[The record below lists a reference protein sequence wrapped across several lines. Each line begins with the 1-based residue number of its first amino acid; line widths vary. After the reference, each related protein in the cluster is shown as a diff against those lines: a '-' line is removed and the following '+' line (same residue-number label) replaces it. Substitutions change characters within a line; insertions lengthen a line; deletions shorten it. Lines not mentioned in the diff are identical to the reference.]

1 MDCQLENAISHKSL
15 NVLLV
20 EDNSDYAEMVINIL
34 KTNLNQPVKVLWEQ
48 RLADGMARLDQT
60 QIDVILLDM
69 SLPDSTGIET
79 LQKTVVKA
87 PDLPIVIITGYADEK
102 QDLKA
107 LHEGAQDYL
116 IKGQNEVTLLPK
128 AICYAIERKRVHT
141 ALMESDDRFR
151 QLIEKSTDPIA
162 IIDSQNIIRFV
173 NPAMTQLFGRQQEE
187 LLGSLFGF
195 PLPLDGDSSE
205 IEIVNHQG
213 KTIIAEM
220 RTVSIQWEKEPV
232 FLASLRDITDHKR
245 MLVEL
250 EQNRRQDLLMKDV
263 FLSKVSHELRSPLS
277 VIHQFTTIL
286 LDEISGGINLEQR
299 DNLEIILRNVEE
311 LRNMIDDLL
320 QITRKEIDTV
330 VPTIRLN
337 SQEINIVSECFQI
350 QALIHETLN
359 MLRTIS
365 DKNNTS
371 LSSNIPKDLP
381 PVHADPHRIKQV
393 LNNLIN
399 NAIKFTPS
407 NGFVH
412 VKGQIYEKDA
422 AFIRIT
428 IEDTGPGVPVEEQE
442 KIFEYLYQQDFG
454 LDDRRKGL
462 GIGLYICREIVTRH
476 GGRIW
481 VESQSQRGSKFH
493 FTLPIFSLERLI
505 KTILTPDLIVNG
517 HFGIISVDVTFDQ
530 HRKLT
535 GQDATTLNNI
545 WKILNLCVLP
555 DLDLVLPRV
564 GKYHQGEIFF
574 ILASTAPNGIYA
586 LIRRIKAHLRQ
597 QTNLK
602 ENELIT
608 SITSTPIDI
617 PDSFKQQSYRSRSK
631 KIIKIID
638 DLIDQSLLG
647 KRR

>member
-1 MDCQLENAISHKSL
+1 MDCQLENAISNKSL

-20 EDNSDYAEMVINIL
+20 EDNSDYAEMVANIL
-34 KTNLNQPVKVLWEQ
+34 KTKLNQQIKLFWEK
-48 RLADGMARLDQT
+48 RLAAGMARLDQE

-69 SLPDSTGIET
+69 TLPDSAGIET
-79 LQKTVVKA
+79 LQKAIAKA
-87 PDLPIVIITGYADEK
+87 PELPIVIITGYADEK

-116 IKGQNEVTLLPK
+116 IKGQNEVTFLPK
-128 AICYAIERKRVHT
+128 AICYAIERKRVHR
-141 ALMESDDRFR
+141 ALMESDARFR
-151 QLIEKSTDPIA
+151 QLIERSADPIA
-162 IIDSQNIIRFV
+162 IIDDQYIIRFV

-187 LLGSLFGF
+187 LLDSLFGF
-195 PLPLDGDSSE
+195 PLSQNGNPSE
-205 IEIVNHQG
+205 IEIINHQG

-220 RTVSIQWEKEPV
+220 RAVPIQWENGPAY
-232 FLASLRDITDHKR
+232 LASLRDITDHKR
-245 MLVEL
+245 MLAEL

-286 LDEISGGINLEQR
+286 LDEISGGINSEQR

-311 LRNMIDDLL
+311 LRDMIDDLL

-330 VPTIRLN
+330 VPAIHSN
-337 SQEINIVSECFQI
+337 SQELNIVSECFHI

-359 MLRTIS
+359 MLRTIA
-365 DKNNTS
+365 DKNNIS
-371 LSSNIPKDLP
+371 LSSNIPKDLA

-399 NAIKFTPS
+399 NAIKFTPI
-407 NGFVH
+407 NGSVH
-412 VKGQIYEKDA
+412 VRGQIDQKDA

-428 IEDTGPGVPVEEQE
+428 VEDTGPGVPVEEQE

-454 LDDRRKGL
+454 IDDRRKGL

-481 VESQSQRGSKFH
+481 VESQPQTGSKFH
-493 FTLPIFSLERLI
+493 FTLPAFSLERLI
-505 KTILTPDLIVNG
+505 KTILTPDTIVNG
-517 HFGIISVDVTFDQ
+517 NIGMISVDVTFDQ
-530 HRKLT
+530 PRKVT
-535 GQDATTLNNI
+535 GQDAKIFNNI

-574 ILASTAPNGIYA
+574 IIASTTSNGIYA
-586 LIRRIKAHLRQ
+586 LIRRIKSHLKQ
-597 QTNLK
+597 QTNLEEK
-602 ENELIT
+602 GLIT
-608 SITSTPIDI
+608 SFTSTPIDI
-617 PDSFKQQSYRSRSK
+617 PDSFKQRSYRSQSK

-638 DLIDQSLLG
+638 ELIDHSLLG

>member
-1 MDCQLENAISHKSL
+1 MDCQLENAISNKSL

-20 EDNSDYAEMVINIL
+20 EDNSDYAEMVINVL
-34 KTNLNQPVKVLWEQ
+34 KTTLNQQVKVLWEQ
-48 RLADGMARLDQT
+48 RLAAGMARLDQMS
-60 QIDVILLDM
+60 IDVILLDM

-79 LQKTVVKA
+79 LQKTIVKA

-128 AICYAIERKRVHT
+128 AICYAIERKRVHR
-141 ALMESDDRFR
+141 ALLESDARFR
-151 QLIEKSTDPIA
+151 QLIERSADPIA
-162 IIDSQNIIRFV
+162 IIDGQYIIRFV
-173 NPAMTQLFGRQQEE
+173 NPAMTQLFGRKQEE

-195 PLPLDGDSSE
+195 PLPQNGDFSE
-205 IEIVNHQG
+205 IEIINHQA

-220 RTVSIQWEKEPV
+220 RTVPIQWEKEPV
-232 FLASLRDITDHKR
+232 HLASLRDITDHKR

-286 LDEISGGINLEQR
+286 LDEISGGINSEQR
-299 DNLEIILRNVEE
+299 DNLEIILRNAED
-311 LRNMIDDLL
+311 LRDMIDDLL

-330 VPTIRLN
+330 VPAIRSN

-350 QALIHETLN
+350 QALIHETMN
-359 MLRTIS
+359 MLRTIAS
-365 DKNNTS
+365 KNNIS
-371 LSSNIPKDLP
+371 LTSNIPKDLAP
-381 PVHADPHRIKQV
+381 IHADPHRIKQV

-399 NAIKFTPS
+399 NAIKFTPI
-407 NGFVH
+407 NGSVH
-412 VKGQIYEKDA
+412 VKGQIDQKDA

-428 IEDTGPGVPVEEQE
+428 VEDTGPGVPVEEQE

-454 LDDRRKGL
+454 IDDRRKGL

-481 VESQSQRGSKFH
+481 VESQPQTGSKFH

-505 KTILTPDLIVNG
+505 KTILTADKIVNG
-517 HFGIISVDVTFDQ
+517 NIGMIRVDVAFDPP
-530 HRKLT
+530 RKLT
-535 GQDATTLNNI
+535 GQDAKTLNNI

-564 GKYHQGEIFF
+564 GKYLQGEIFF
-574 ILASTAPNGIYA
+574 ILASATPNGINA
-586 LIRRIKAHLRQ
+586 LIRRIKAQLKQ
-597 QTNLK
+597 QTDL
-602 ENELIT
+602 NEKGLNT
-608 SITSTPIDI
+608 SITSIPIDI
-617 PDSFKQQSYRSRSK
+617 PDSFKQQPYRSQSK

-638 DLIDQSLLG
+638 DLIDHSLLG